1 MQCAVRVFMG
11 DGTFCPGFQ
20 LRDGVFNESVLWLFK
35 QALELKIPHNVFA
48 AWMVSVLPAPASSRP
63 VDMLDNMPL
72 LQNTLTAF
80 ADQYRPVEK
89 RR

>member
-48 AWMVSVLPAPASSRP
+48 AWMVSVLPAPPA
-63 VDMLDNMPL
+63 
-72 LQNTLTAF
+72 
-80 ADQYRPVEK
+80 ADQSTCWTTCPCSK
-89 RR
+89 TP